1 MISSPTNYDDIPK
14 FFLTTPPLYAT
25 IKCVIRGR
33 HPSEKTEITT
43 YAKSNTKGA
52 TPIEKNV
59 IVVDEQGN
67 EYEATYPKRAKGLV
81 KNGRARFVGENKICL
96 ACPPDKIL
104 EEEKMEENK
113 LTAKEIF
120 VQLTILQ
127 KQLTE
132 NSQTSLHRLGD
143 ALSSLEGEDCEARFE
158 QIPEIC
164 DVFKTRELTLL
175 KMLEMYEKMYDDV
188 QNEKSKKV
196 NLVKSAFDNNMAM
209 IKDSDMETQDK
220 FAALGYVTDKIAELV
235 EKIVVDK

>member
-1 MISSPTNYDDIPK
+1 M
-14 FFLTTPPLYAT
+14 A
-25 IKCVIRGR
+25 
-33 HPSEKTEITT
+33 
-43 YAKSNTKGA
+43 
-52 TPIEKNV
+52 PIEKNV

-96 ACPPDKIL
+96 ACPPNENL
-104 EEEKMEENK
+104 EDNKMEENK

-188 QNEKSKKV
+188 QNEETKKV

-209 IKDSDMETQDK
+209 IKDSDMEPQDK

-235 EKIVVDK
+235 EKIVVNK

>member
-1 MISSPTNYDDIPK
+1 M
-14 FFLTTPPLYAT
+14 
-25 IKCVIRGR
+25 
-33 HPSEKTEITT
+33 
-43 YAKSNTKGA
+43 

-96 ACPPDKIL
+96 ACPPDKIS
-104 EEEKMEENK
+104 EENKMEENK

-143 ALSSLEGEDCEARFE
+143 ALSTFE
-158 QIPEIC
+158 SENVEVSCDQIAEVC

-175 KMLEMYEKMYDDV
+175 KMLEMYERMYNDI
-188 QNEKSKKV
+188 QKEEAQKV
-196 NLVKSAFDNNMAM
+196 NLVKAAFDNNMAM
-209 IKDSDMETQDK
+209 IRDSDMETQDK

-235 EKIVVDK
+235 EKIVVDQ

>member
-1 MISSPTNYDDIPK
+1 MRIGDGTHYK
-14 FFLTTPPLYAT
+14 
-25 IKCVIRGR
+25 KR
-33 HPSEKTEITT
+33 HPPKEHQD
-43 YAKSNTKGA
+43 KGA

-104 EEEKMEENK
+104 EEEKMEKNK

-127 KQLTE
+127 RQLTE

-188 QNEKSKKV
+188 QNDETKKI

-209 IKDSDMETQDK
+209 IKDSDIETQDK
-220 FAALGYVTDKIAELV
+220 YAALGYVTDKIADLV
-235 EKIVVDK
+235 ERIVVDE

>member
-1 MISSPTNYDDIPK
+1 MGGGGEIGHITVNYNETETCGCGRKGCLEMYASATGIARLARRRLAKDEA
-14 FFLTTPPLYAT
+14 LTVL
-25 IKCVIRGR
+25 RDF
-33 HPSEKTEITT
+33 E
-43 YAKSNTKGA
+43 
-52 TPIEKNV
+52 
-59 IVVDEQGN
+59 VV
-67 EYEATYPKRAKGLV
+67 
-81 KNGRARFVGENKICL
+81 
-96 ACPPDKIL
+96 
-104 EEEKMEENK
+104 
-113 LTAKEIF
+113 TAKEVF

-132 NSQTSLHRLGD
+132 NSQTSLHRLGV

-188 QNEKSKKV
+188 QNEETKKV

-209 IKDSDMETQDK
+209 ITDSDMETQDK

>member
-1 MISSPTNYDDIPK
+1 MVPITKNDIGK
-14 FFLTTPPLYAT
+14 KQINA
-25 IKCVIRGR
+25 R
-33 HPSEKTEITT
+33 
-43 YAKSNTKGA
+43 GA

-96 ACPPDKIL
+96 ACPPNKIL

-143 ALSSLEGEDCEARFE
+143 ALSTFESENIEASCE
-158 QIPEIC
+158 QISEIC

-188 QNEKSKKV
+188 QNEETKKV

>member
-1 MISSPTNYDDIPK
+1 
-14 FFLTTPPLYAT
+14 
-25 IKCVIRGR
+25 
-33 HPSEKTEITT
+33 
-43 YAKSNTKGA
+43 
-52 TPIEKNV
+52 
-59 IVVDEQGN
+59 
-67 EYEATYPKRAKGLV
+67 
-81 KNGRARFVGENKICL
+81 
-96 ACPPDKIL
+96 
-104 EEEKMEENK
+104 MEENK

-120 VQLTILQ
+120 AQLTILQ

-158 QIPEIC
+158 QITEIC
-164 DVFKTRELTLL
+164 AVFKTREITLL

-235 EKIVVDK
+235 EKIVVEN

>member
-1 MISSPTNYDDIPK
+1 MVPITKNDI
-14 FFLTTPPLYAT
+14 
-25 IKCVIRGR
+25 
-33 HPSEKTEITT
+33 H
-43 YAKSNTKGA
+43 KSKSIQRGA

-96 ACPPDKIL
+96 ACPPDKMM
-104 EEEKMEENK
+104 EENKMEENK

-132 NSQTSLHRLGD
+132 NSQTSLHRLSD
-143 ALSSLEGEDCEARFE
+143 ALSTFESENVEASCE
-158 QIPEIC
+158 QISEIC

-175 KMLEMYEKMYDDV
+175 KMLQMYEKMYADV
-188 QNEKSKKV
+188 QNEETKKV

-235 EKIVVDK
+235 EKIVVDQ

>member
-1 MISSPTNYDDIPK
+1 MNLRIGDGTHNKKQYSSKANQ
-14 FFLTTPPLYAT
+14 
-25 IKCVIRGR
+25 
-33 HPSEKTEITT
+33 S
-43 YAKSNTKGA
+43 KGA

-67 EYEATYPKRAKGLV
+67 EYEATYPKRARGLV
-81 KNGRARFVGENKICL
+81 KNGRARFVDENKICL

-104 EEEKMEENK
+104 EEEKMGENK

-175 KMLEMYEKMYDDV
+175 KMLEMYEKMYEDV
-188 QNEKSKKV
+188 QGAETRRV
-196 NLVKSAFDNNMAM
+196 NLIKSAFDTKWELIRDADMDLDAKLEAFDNM
-209 IKDSDMETQDK
+209 TVQ
-220 FAALGYVTDKIAELV
+220 IAELV
-235 EKIVVDK
+235 ERVMFKE